1 MGQRNRRDR
10 PGHQQRAKGAPTPPA
25 PKQGK
30 GAPVGTTMPASAIIV
45 WPHAAVAQLSEH
57 PSIEGPILDLYLSL
71 AGGGVCTVRLPPGAW
86 PRIADEVA
94 RALAAIPEELERA
107 EAAQRAHESGLVVAS
122 GGADI
127 AREAAA
133 HDKIK
138 KGPSHE

>member
-1 MGQRNRRDR
+1 MGSRSRRDI
-10 PGHQQRAKGAPTPPA
+10 PGHQQRAKGKPTPAA

-30 GAPVGTTMPASAIIV
+30 PQTRQGMPPTTLTV

-57 PSIEGPILDLYLSL
+57 PNIDGPILDLYLSF
-71 AGGGVCTVRLPPGAW
+71 AGGVCVVRVPPGAW
-86 PRIADEVA
+86 VSIAEQVDA
-94 RALAAIPEELERA
+94 ALAEIPEELERA
-107 EAAQRAHESGLVVAS
+107 KAAQRAHESGLVVAS

-138 KGPSHE
+138 KGPVT